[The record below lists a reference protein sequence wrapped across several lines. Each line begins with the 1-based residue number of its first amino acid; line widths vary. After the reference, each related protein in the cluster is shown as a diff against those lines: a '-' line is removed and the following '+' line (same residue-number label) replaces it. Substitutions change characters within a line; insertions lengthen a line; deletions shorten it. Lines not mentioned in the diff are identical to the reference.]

1 MTELENYIHTFFGVQ
16 QNDVSQIVT
25 FFKPVQLKK
34 GDYFLKTGMSANK
47 LAFVQSGMLREF
59 VEIEGK
65 EITKWITSKGY
76 FVVDLGSFVFG
87 QSARW
92 NIQAL
97 TDCELYIIDFVDYQ
111 NIALTTPLLPGEP
124 ALDIGDFKQCAV
136 TLKKPSPA
144 PQTVGS
150 AKTDFSARAG
160 WAPAR
165 ANQRCQAGWQG
176 QRCSAGPKNPPTRN
190 PPNQRW

>member
-16 QNDVSQIVT
+16 KNDVSQIVT

-47 LAFVQSGMLREF
+47 LAFVQSGILREF

-111 NIALTTPLLPGEP
+111 NISQVIPKWLELEKMFITKCFSILEDRVLQHLSLSAEERYNQLFEFNKELFNVVPLQYLASMLGIAPE
-124 ALDIGDFKQCAV
+124 
-136 TLKKPSPA
+136 TLSRLRKKRMA
-144 PQTVGS
+144 PTS
-150 AKTDFSARAG
+150 
-160 WAPAR
+160 
-165 ANQRCQAGWQG
+165 
-176 QRCSAGPKNPPTRN
+176 
-190 PPNQRW
+190 

>member
-111 NIALTTPLLPGEP
+111 NISQVIPKWLELEKMFITKCFSILEDRVLQHLSLSAEERYNQLFEFNKELFNIVPLQYLASMLGIAPETLSRLRKNRMEP
-124 ALDIGDFKQCAV
+124 
-136 TLKKPSPA
+136 TS
-144 PQTVGS
+144 
-150 AKTDFSARAG
+150 
-160 WAPAR
+160 
-165 ANQRCQAGWQG
+165 
-176 QRCSAGPKNPPTRN
+176 
-190 PPNQRW
+190 

>member
-111 NIALTTPLLPGEP
+111 NISQVIPKWLELEKMFITKCFSILEDRVLQHLSLSAEERYNQLFEFNKELFNVVPLQYLASMLGIAPE
-124 ALDIGDFKQCAV
+124 
-136 TLKKPSPA
+136 TLSRLRKKSMA
-144 PQTVGS
+144 PTS
-150 AKTDFSARAG
+150 
-160 WAPAR
+160 
-165 ANQRCQAGWQG
+165 
-176 QRCSAGPKNPPTRN
+176 
-190 PPNQRW
+190 

>member
-47 LAFVQSGMLREF
+47 LAFVQNGMLREF

-97 TDCELYIIDFVDYQ
+97 TDCELYIIDFVTFK
-111 NIALTTPLLPGEP
+111 ILTLHNG
-124 ALDIGDFKQCAV
+124 IKRHYRIQII
-136 TLKKPSPA
+136 
-144 PQTVGS
+144 TVN
-150 AKTDFSARAG
+150 KTKTS
-160 WAPAR
+160 
-165 ANQRCQAGWQG
+165 
-176 QRCSAGPKNPPTRN
+176 
-190 PPNQRW
+190 

>member
-1 MTELENYIHTFFGVQ
+1 MTELENYIHTFFGVK
-16 QNDVSQIVT
+16 QNDVSKIVT

-34 GDYFLKTGMSANK
+34 GDFFLKTGMSANK

-97 TDCELYIIDFVDYQ
+97 TDCELYLIDFIDYQ
-111 NIALTTPLLPGEP
+111 KIGQAIPKWLELEKMFITKCFSILEERVLQHLSMSAEDRYRQLFQSNKELFNTVPLPIL
-124 ALDIGDFKQCAV
+124 
-136 TLKKPSPA
+136 
-144 PQTVGS
+144 
-150 AKTDFSARAG
+150 
-160 WAPAR
+160 
-165 ANQRCQAGWQG
+165 
-176 QRCSAGPKNPPTRN
+176 
-190 PPNQRW
+190 

>member
-1 MTELENYIHTFFGVQ
+1 MTELENYIHTFFGVK
-16 QNDVSQIVT
+16 QNDVSQIVK

-34 GDYFLKTGMSANK
+34 GDYFLKTGMRANK

-59 VEIEGK
+59 VEIEGE

-97 TDCELYIIDFVDYQ
+97 TDCELYLIDFVDYQ
-111 NIALTTPLLPGEP
+111 SISQVIPKWLELEKMFITKCFSILEERVLQHLSMSAEERYNQLFEYNKELFNVVPLQYLASMLGMAPE
-124 ALDIGDFKQCAV
+124 
-136 TLKKPSPA
+136 TLSRLRKKSMA
-144 PQTVGS
+144 PIS
-150 AKTDFSARAG
+150 
-160 WAPAR
+160 
-165 ANQRCQAGWQG
+165 
-176 QRCSAGPKNPPTRN
+176 
-190 PPNQRW
+190 